1 MASFS
6 YILVIGVHN
15 ILDFHERSR
24 RDVRTFDAAGV
35 FHDKMKKDWAGEDD
49 VTLCIDSDDYMVIGD
64 TGTHQE
70 SNISLESWQD
80 HPADDYTLA

>member
-1 MASFS
+1 MSRYASQ
-6 YILVIGVHN
+6 
-15 ILDFHERSR
+15 D
-24 RDVRTFDAAGV
+24 
-35 FHDKMKKDWAGEDD
+35 
-49 VTLCIDSDDYMVIGD
+49 DSDDYMVIGD